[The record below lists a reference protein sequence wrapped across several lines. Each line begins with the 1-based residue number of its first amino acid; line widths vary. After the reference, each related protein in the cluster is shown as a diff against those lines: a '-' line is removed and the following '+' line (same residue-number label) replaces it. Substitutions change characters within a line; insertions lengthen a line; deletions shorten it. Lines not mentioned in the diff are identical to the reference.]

1 MYDREFCNMF
11 LTIVMEEVKA
21 YCAERNSCKGC
32 LFAIDDKWCK
42 IGKPEAWKVGEDNEI
57 N

>member
-21 YCAERNSCKGC
+21 YCAERKSCKGC
-32 LFAIDDKWCK
+32 LFAIDDKWCR
-42 IGKPEAWKVGEDNEI
+42 IGTPETWKVGEDHEI